1 MHREQLPPSPRQGHK
16 KGRTGISD
24 PDAEEHK
31 VRGQEAKEEDRRSKT
46 SPEGSLA
53 QTEDQ
58 RGGRVNPVPPL
69 HAGV

>member
-1 MHREQLPPSPRQGHK
+1 MHGKQLPPSPRQGDK

-31 VRGQEAKEEDRRSKT
+31 VRGQDAKEKDRRSKT

-58 RGGRVNPVPPL
+58 RGGLVSPVPPL